1 MTYRLEGIG
10 ECILADDED
19 MMSMF
24 EMLSDLSLDC
34 IDVNI
39 DGKPVDLPGPNVLSA
54 EVGGFPLMLYDEGVV
69 VNERNVEGV
78 ADKVKGRRLLSA
90 DWAYLIKDVGQNETT
105 RVTAECRFKN
115 ASQCSWRIHA
125 SVDKS
130 NDDCYIRSYNKHHQ
144 CGMFFGTTSKRR
156 LNSVVIIDLIEN
168 DIRAM
173 PAITPGEIQS
183 QVNVK
188 FGVDISYWVAW
199 RATDA
204 GRRRIFGDETS
215 SYSYLPSYFDE
226 AGKTNPACLDGFKFC
241 RPVVM
246 LDGTFLKGLFPI
258 AFAIVSEETDS
269 NWSWFLSHFRD
280 AIGNDR
286 TLNFVSDRNHG
297 IIEGVRN
304 IFPDCL
310 HTYCYK
316 HLQNN
321 LKYRFRGVPAGFRET
336 VLQQFAVCAYATT
349 KEKFDRCIDKLKTTG
364 GTKVCNFLD
373 DLPKEKWSNVYCE
386 GHRYGQMTSNG
397 CESWNHQIKK
407 QRHLPIT
414 SLIDGIRLL
423 LMTQMCKRLCD
434 GNRWTT
440 VLCEK
445 TEKRLNEAVDKGR
458 SWICKRSSMHVFEVF
473 SSPNVVVDLGERTCS
488 CRLWQI
494 NGFPCAHAPAVIFV
508 ELRCGLVAYDYI
520 DRWYHRSTFKESYSG
535 SIIPFVRQV
544 SDLHVA
550 VIGPP
555 EVKPTRG
562 RPKRKRIP
570 SQGECVPRKMTCS
583 RCKDQGNHNKKT
595 CRK

>member
-1 MTYRLEGIG
+1 MG
-10 ECILADDED
+10 
-19 MMSMF
+19 F
-24 EMLSDLSLDC
+24 EFSY
-34 IDVNI
+34 V
-39 DGKPVDLPGPNVLSA
+39 KNV
-54 EVGGFPLMLYDEGVV
+54 
-69 VNERNVEGV
+69 
-78 ADKVKGRRLLSA
+78 
-90 DWAYLIKDVGQNETT
+90 TT
-105 RVTAECRFKN
+105 RFTAECRFKN

-130 NDDCYIRSYNKHHQ
+130 NDYCYIRSYNKHHQ
-144 CGMFFGTTSKRR
+144 CGMFFGTASKRR
-156 LNSVVIIDLIEN
+156 LNLVVIIDPIET

-183 QVNVK
+183 QVKDK

-204 GRRRIFGDETS
+204 VRRMIFGDETS
-215 SYSYLPSYFDE
+215 SYSYLQSYFDE
-226 AGKTNPACLDGFKFC
+226 VGKTNPGSIFHLDVEVEKQIFRRCFFAFAACLDGFKFC

-246 LDGTFLKGLFPI
+246 LDGTFFKGRYKGVLLSAVGKDADEGLFPI

-269 NWSWFLSHFRD
+269 NWDWFLSHFKD

-286 TLNFVSDRNHG
+286 TLN
-297 IIEGVRN
+297 
-304 IFPDCL
+304 CL

-336 VLQQFAVCAYATT
+336 VLQQFAACAYATT
-349 KEKFDRCIDKLKTTG
+349 KEEFDRCIDKLKTTG

-386 GHRYGQMTSNG
+386 GHRYGHMTSNG
-397 CESWNHQIKK
+397 CESWSHQIKK

-440 VLCEK
+440 MLCEK
-445 TEKRLNEAVDKGR
+445 TEKRLKEAVDKGR

-473 SSPNVVVDLGERTCS
+473 SSPNAVVDLGERTCS

-494 NGFPCAHAPAVIFV
+494 NGFPCTHAVIFV
-508 ELRCGLVAYDYI
+508 ELRCGLAAYDYI

-562 RPKRKRIP
+562 PPKRKRIP
-570 SQGECVPRKMTCS
+570 SHGECVPRKMTFS
-583 RCKDQGNHNKKT
+583 RCKAQVNHNKNT

>member
-10 ECILADDED
+10 ECILADDDD

-39 DGKPVDLPGPNVLSA
+39 DGKPVGLPGPNVLSA
-54 EVGGFPLMLYDEGVV
+54 EVGGFLLVLYDECVV

-90 DWAYLIKDVGQNETT
+90 DWAYLIKDVGQGLEGGVREFRKSLIKYSIEMGFEFLYVKNETT
-105 RVTAECRFKN
+105 RVTAVCRFKN
-115 ASQCSWRIHA
+115 ASQS
-125 SVDKS
+125 
-130 NDDCYIRSYNKHHQ
+130 
-144 CGMFFGTTSKRR
+144 
-156 LNSVVIIDLIEN
+156 
-168 DIRAM
+168 
-173 PAITPGEIQS
+173 
-183 QVNVK
+183 
-188 FGVDISYWVAW
+188 
-199 RATDA
+199 
-204 GRRRIFGDETS
+204 
-215 SYSYLPSYFDE
+215 
-226 AGKTNPACLDGFKFC
+226 GKTNPGSIFHLDVEVEKQIFRRCFFAFAVCLDGFKFC

-246 LDGTFLKGLFPI
+246 LDDTFLKGRYKGVLLSEVGKDVNEGLFPI

-269 NWSWFLSHFRD
+269 NWAWFLGHFRD

-310 HTYCYK
+310 HTYSYK

-336 VLQQFAVCAYATT
+336 VLQQFAAY
-349 KEKFDRCIDKLKTTG
+349 
-364 GTKVCNFLD
+364 
-373 DLPKEKWSNVYCE
+373 DLLKEKWSNVYCE

-407 QRHLPIT
+407 QRYLPIT
-414 SLIDGIRLL
+414 SLIDGI
-423 LMTQMCKRLCD
+423 
-434 GNRWTT
+434 RWTT

-445 TEKRLNEAVDKGR
+445 TEKRLKEAVDKGR

-473 SSPNVVVDLGERTCS
+473 SSPNAVVDLGERTCS
-488 CRLWQI
+488 CRLW
-494 NGFPCAHAPAVIFV
+494 
-508 ELRCGLVAYDYI
+508 
-520 DRWYHRSTFKESYSG
+520 YHRSTFKESYS
-535 SIIPFVRQV
+535 SLIIPFVRQV
-544 SDLHVA
+544 SDLHVV

-562 RPKRKRIP
+562 RPKRKKIP

-583 RCKDQGNHNKKT
+583 RCKAQGNHNKNT